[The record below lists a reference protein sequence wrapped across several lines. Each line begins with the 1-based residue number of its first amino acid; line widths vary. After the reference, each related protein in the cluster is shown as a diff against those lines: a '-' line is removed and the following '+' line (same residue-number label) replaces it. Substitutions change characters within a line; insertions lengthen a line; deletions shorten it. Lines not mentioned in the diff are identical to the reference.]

1 MKFFLTVMIT
11 VVMSMSMSMS
21 MSAVARDAA
30 PAGQGVLDLIPFA
43 LKDGKDIS
51 DFMALRDSFAST
63 MEATGPIY
71 YASVLTP
78 LFVDSPATGIG
89 ASFDAI
95 WLGASRSP
103 NDFADAFQHYL
114 KEGGETEKAFSEV
127 RTNVQRMMM
136 AVETVYRGEMSN
148 DETNVVMLST
158 CSPVGDADIPG
169 IAAELR
175 SVSKAMAEK
184 GSTGSTFLWHNGIGI
199 PNGLEGQY
207 IHARRFPSLAAWGS
221 SMSLY
226 RAGKFSGETQ
236 ARQKVLSCGA
246 PRVYLSEPFYWPAD

>member
-43 LKDGKDIS
+43 LNDGKDMS
-51 DFMALRDSFAST
+51 DFMALRESFAST
-63 MEATGPIY
+63 MEETGATY
-71 YASVLTP
+71 YALVLTP

-95 WLGASRSP
+95 WMGISP
-103 NDFADAFQHYL
+103 SPSDFADGFQHYL
-114 KEGGETEKAFSEV
+114 KKGGETEKAFSEV

-136 AVETVYRGEMSN
+136 AVERVYRGVESN
-148 DETNVVMLST
+148 DQTNVVMLST
-158 CSPVGDADIPG
+158 CSPVGDADMSD

-175 SVSKAMAEK
+175 SVSEGMAEK

-199 PNGLEGQY
+199 SNGLEGQY

>member
-1 MKFFLTVMIT
+1 MKYFLTIIF
-11 VVMSMSMSMS
+11 SFLIAA
-21 MSAVARDAA
+21 SASARDAA

-51 DFMALRDSFAST
+51 DFMALRESFAAT
-63 MEATGPIY
+63 MGKTEASY

-103 NDFADAFQHYL
+103 NDFANAFQHYL

-158 CSPVGDADIPG
+158 CSPAGGADMPG

-175 SVSKAMAEK
+175 SVSEAMAEK

-199 PNGLEGQY
+199 PNGLEGKY
-207 IHARRFPSLAAWGS
+207 IHARRFPDLAAWGS

-226 RAGKFSGETQ
+226 RAGKFSDEMQ
-236 ARQKVLSCGA
+236 AQKKVLSCGA

>member
-1 MKFFLTVMIT
+1 MKFFLTIIFSFLIT
-11 VVMSMSMSMS
+11 A
-21 MSAVARDAA
+21 SASARDEA
-30 PAGQGVLDLIPFA
+30 PSGQGVLDLIPFA

-158 CSPVGDADIPG
+158 CSPVGGADMQG

-199 PNGLEGQY
+199 PNGLEGKY

-226 RAGKFSGETQ
+226 RAGKFSGEMQ